1 MLNVVFSAEH
11 ATKGV
16 LALASDSVG
25 VRSLT
30 GMSAPKTDGRRVFL
44 ETATWNGASEISFS
58 VNLFF
63 PPIQSYPPYFSDWQS
78 AVPNETELYLG
89 LL

>member
-1 MLNVVFSAEH
+1 MLFFDATVLNVVFLAEH

-25 VRSLT
+25 IISLT
-30 GMSAPKTDGRRVFL
+30 RVSAPKTDGRQVFL
-44 ETATWNGASEISFS
+44 ETAAWNGASEISFS

-63 PPIQSYPPYFSDWQS
+63 PPI
-78 AVPNETELYLG
+78 
-89 LL
+89 